1 MSRWIVIGIT
11 LVAIIAVVGIILL
24 AIFPEARVVTRD
36 ISIVILA
43 VFQMIGAILTIALL
57 LVVLYVVTTLNRLA
71 RTQVIPQ
78 VNMIQNKLDGILENT
93 RSITGNVQDTT
104 TTVTT
109 TTTYV
114 AEQVVTPVIRASSL
128 LAGVRAA
135 AGSLAR
141 RGGASP
147 QDEAP

>member
-11 LVAIIAVVGIILL
+11 LVAIIAVVGIVLL

-43 VFQMIGAILTIALL
+43 LFQMIGAILTIALL
-57 LVVLYVVTTLNRLA
+57 LVILYVVTTLNR
-71 RTQVIPQ
+71 RVQTEVMPQ
-78 VNMIQNKLDGILENT
+78 VDILKSKLDGILENT

-114 AEQVVTPVIRASSL
+114 AEQVVTPVIRVSSL
-128 LAGVRAA
+128 LAGARAA
-135 AGSLAR
+135 AATLAR
-141 RGGASP
+141 RGSPPP
-147 QDEAP
+147 QDEEQ

>member
-57 LVVLYVVTTLNRLA
+57 LVILYVVTTLNRLA
-71 RTQVIPQ
+71 QTQVMPQ

-93 RSITGNVQDTT
+93 RAITGNVQDTT

-114 AEQVVTPVIRASSL
+114 AEQVVTPVIRVSSL

-135 AGSLAR
+135 AGTLAR
-141 RGGASP
+141 RGSPPP
-147 QDEAP
+147 QDEE